1 MMGGEHDYRRLAA
14 HVMRSLV
21 KGSILRVGLHQYVCA
36 SVLDRGQYDEL
47 RIKRDDGCCASFRRY
62 AHEVIA
68 FEELKRRKKQYSA
81 VNLLRDIEG
90 QLIVDVLNL
99 NNPYHQTS
107 QIYQMAKEYLVK
119 ELCNEPPLRV

>member
-81 VNLLRDIEG
+81 VNLLRDLEG

-99 NNPYHQTS
+99 NNPYHQAS
-107 QIYQMAKEYLVK
+107 QVYQMAKEHLVSK
-119 ELCNEPPLRV
+119 GIM